1 MVQQAESLINLSHF
15 EPCSQA
21 NGPGKR
27 SVVWVQ
33 GCTLK
38 CHGCINQHTWS
49 LASKEL
55 IDANELFD
63 RIMQNSH
70 LIEGVTFSG
79 GEPFLQARV
88 LAELSRKLKT
98 AGLSIVCFSGFTLS
112 KLQSKNAPANSEVL
126 LSQID
131 LLIDGPYVPAQ
142 KTNISP
148 LCGSA
153 NQQLHFLTDRYSIQD
168 INCPRIEFNIG
179 QDQTI
184 LTGFMNNR
192 QGDLVTDLLRAVLP

>member
-1 MVQQAESLINLSHF
+1 MVQRAESLINLSHF

-27 SVVWVQ
+27 SVIWVQ

-38 CHGCINQHTWS
+38 CHGCINQYTWS
-49 LASKEL
+49 LAPKEL
-55 IDANELFD
+55 IDVNELFD

-79 GEPFLQARV
+79 GEPFLQAGL
-88 LAELSRKLKT
+88 LAELSKKLKT
-98 AGLSIVCFSGFTLS
+98 AGMSIVCFSGFTLS
-112 KLQSKNAPANSEVL
+112 KLQSKNAPEGSEAL
-126 LSQID
+126 LNQID
-131 LLIDGPYVPAQ
+131 LLIDGPYVPAKQ
-142 KTNISP
+142 TNSSP
-148 LCGSA
+148 LRGST

-179 QDQTI
+179 QNKTI

-192 QGDLVTDLLRAVLP
+192 QGDLVSDLLRAVLP